1 MAQYKQLKIS
11 SFNMHGFN
19 QGRQVVEDQIK
30 SDRPD
35 IFLFQ
40 EHWLTP
46 TNLIKFDK
54 CFKNYFTFGS
64 SAMADIVGA
73 GILRGRPFGGV
84 ISMIHNDLRKL
95 TETISCSDRMSIIKV
110 CNQIII
116 NIYMPCVGTVDRV
129 TICDDIIAELWSWK
143 QQFPM
148 CECIIAGDFNTNL
161 DTNDVVSQRIND
173 FILKN
178 NLFRCD
184 VLFHKDHIATYVND
198 SLHHKSAIDYI
209 LTFSCDCIIDFDVLD
224 PDINFSD
231 HLPLTLTCV
240 CSDSNTCEDL
250 NDSCASSKAPTH
262 YRWDRADLASYYNYT
277 GQKLQPILLQ
287 IDTIDVYNDT
297 HYATIDSLY
306 DDIIHVL
313 SSASNFYVPQHKK
326 SFYKFWWDE
335 ELNRLKDDSIESNKL
350 WKAAGKPRCG
360 PIFDK
365 RQSCRLLYRKRIK
378 EGEKSSLSSYTNE
391 LHDALM
397 NKNGPE
403 FWKCWRS
410 KFKTGNKCDE
420 VDGCIDDITIA
431 NKLASHFNNSYSCNS
446 TQRAAELQNE
456 YTNMRADY
464 LGLPLADHYLF
475 DVELVSNTI
484 LHLKRGKAA
493 GPDGICAEH
502 LMHSHP
508 IISCILYKLFNLL
521 IKLGYVPSAF
531 GQSYTVPIPKPSDC
545 RTKSM
550 SVDDFRG
557 IAISAVISKVFE
569 YGILERFQPF
579 LSTVDNQ
586 FGFKK
591 GLSCS
596 HAIFTVRSLIERFNS
611 GGSTVNLCA
620 IDLSKAF
627 DKVNHCALLIKL
639 MQRNIPIN
647 LLCVFEHWF
656 SNSST
661 YVKWKTVM
669 SSMFNI
675 TYGVRQ
681 GSVLSPHLFAIYVND
696 IVKRFTL
703 NQRLFIVIYADDI
716 LLIAP
721 SVTELQVLFNLCE
734 LEFACLDMNI
744 NVKKSCCMRIGNR
757 FDSKCANITTQH
769 GMCLPWVTEIRY
781 LGMYIVSSTKFKCS
795 LDYAKRS
802 FYRSANSLLGK
813 VSNAASE
820 EVMIHL
826 LYSKCLPVLLY
837 GLETCNL
844 NKSEKNS
851 INFTVMRFFMK
862 LFRSSNITLINDSLI
877 YFGVDSPS
885 VSLQTRTAKFVA
897 RYVNSENKLC
907 KLFSKYSC
915 IKL

>member
-1 MAQYKQLKIS
+1 MI
-11 SFNMHGFN
+11 
-19 QGRQVVEDQIK
+19 EDLIK
-30 SDRPD
+30 YDRPD
-35 IFLFQ
+35 IFLLQ

-46 TNLIKFDK
+46 ANLIKFDK
-54 CFKNYFTFGS
+54 FFKHYFTFGS
-64 SAMADIVGA
+64 SAMVDSVGA
-73 GILRGRPFGGV
+73 GILRGHPFGGV
-84 ISMIHNDLRKL
+84 ISMIHNDLRKF

-116 NIYMPCVGTVDRV
+116 NIYLPCVGTVDRV
-129 TICDDIIAELWSWK
+129 TICDEIIVELWSWR

-148 CECIIAGDFNTNL
+148 CECIIAGDFNANL
-161 DTNDVVSQRIND
+161 DSNDVVSQLIND
-173 FILKN
+173 FVN
-178 NLFRCD
+178 TNGLFRCD
-184 VLFHKDHIATYVND
+184 VLFHKETIPTYVNE
-198 SLHHKSAIDYI
+198 SLHHESAIDYI
-209 LTFSCDCIIDFDVLD
+209 LTSSCDCVIDFDILD

-240 CSDSNTCEDL
+240 CSEVNNGETLSDNRAPGDKS
-250 NDSCASSKAPTH
+250 PTH
-262 YRWDRADLASYYNYT
+262 YRWDRADLISYYNYT
-277 GQKLQPILLQ
+277 GQEFQSILNQ
-287 IDTIDVYNDT
+287 IDTIDECTDT
-297 HYATIDSLY
+297 VFTTIDSLY
-306 DDIIHVL
+306 GDIIRVL
-313 SSASNFYVPQHKK
+313 SSASNAFVPQHKK

-335 ELNRLKDDSIESNKL
+335 ELDLMKDESIESNKM
-350 WKAAGKPRCG
+350 WKAAGKPRSG

-365 RQSCRLLYRKRIK
+365 RQSCRLRYRKRIK

-397 NKNGPE
+397 KKNGPE

-410 KFKTGNKCDE
+410 KFESGKKCDE
-420 VDGCIDDITIA
+420 VDGCVDEITIA
-431 NKLASHFNNSYSCNS
+431 NNLASHFSNSYSCNS

-464 LGLPLADHYLF
+464 LGLPFTEHYLF

-484 LHLKRGKAA
+484 LQLKRGKAA

-502 LMHSHP
+502 LVHSHP

-521 IKLGYVPSAF
+521 VKLGYVPSAF

-569 YGILERFQPF
+569 YCILERFQPF

-596 HAIFTVRSLIERFNS
+596 HAVFTVRSLIERFNS

-639 MQRNIPIN
+639 MQRNVPIN
-647 LLCVFEHWF
+647 LLSVFEHWF
-656 SNSST
+656 RTCST

-669 SSMFNI
+669 SNIFNI

-696 IVKRFTL
+696 ILRRFSL
-703 NQRLFIVIYADDI
+703 NQRLFIVMYADDI

-734 LEFACLDMNI
+734 LEFAWLDMNI

-757 FDSKCANITTQH
+757 FDSKCANITAKN

-781 LGMYIVSSTKFKCS
+781 LGVYIVSSTKFKCS
-795 LDYAKRS
+795 LVYAKRA
-802 FYRSANSLLGK
+802 FYRSANSLFGK
-813 VSNAASE
+813 VANAASE
-820 EVMIHL
+820 EVMLHL
-826 LYSKCLPVLLY
+826 VNSKCFPVLLY
-837 GLETCNL
+837 GLEACCL
-844 NKSEKNS
+844 NKSERNS
-851 INFTVMRFFMK
+851 INFTAMRFFMK
-862 LFRSSNITLINDSLI
+862 LFRSSNPIFISECLF
-877 YFGVDSPS
+877 YFGIVTPS
-885 VSLQTRTAKFVA
+885 ENLKNRTDKFVV
-897 RYVNSENKLC
+897 RYTSSGNKLC
-907 KLFSKYSC
+907 ALISKHLAIY
-915 IKL
+915 KNVLA

>member
-1 MAQYKQLKIS
+1 M
-11 SFNMHGFN
+11 
-19 QGRQVVEDQIK
+19 
-30 SDRPD
+30 
-35 IFLFQ
+35 IFL
-40 EHWLTP
+40 
-46 TNLIKFDK
+46 
-54 CFKNYFTFGS
+54 
-64 SAMADIVGA
+64 
-73 GILRGRPFGGV
+73 
-84 ISMIHNDLRKL
+84 
-95 TETISCSDRMSIIKV
+95 
-110 CNQIII
+110 
-116 NIYMPCVGTVDRV
+116 
-129 TICDDIIAELWSWK
+129 
-143 QQFPM
+143 
-148 CECIIAGDFNTNL
+148 
-161 DTNDVVSQRIND
+161 
-173 FILKN
+173 
-178 NLFRCD
+178 
-184 VLFHKDHIATYVND
+184 
-198 SLHHKSAIDYI
+198 
-209 LTFSCDCIIDFDVLD
+209 DFDVFD

-231 HLPLTLTCV
+231 HLPLKLTCV
-240 CSDSNTCEDL
+240 CSDSKACEIL
-250 NDSCASSKAPTH
+250 NDSCAPSAKSPTH
-262 YRWDRADLASYYNYT
+262 YRWDRADLTSYYSYT
-277 GQKLQPILLQ
+277 GQELQHILMQ
-287 IDTIDVYNDT
+287 IDSIDEFNDT
-297 HYATIDSLY
+297 LFAEIDSLY
-306 DDIIHVL
+306 DDIIRVL
-313 SSASNFYVPQHKK
+313 SSASNSYVPQHKK

-335 ELNRLKDDSIESNKL
+335 ELNILKDDSIESNKL

-360 PIFDK
+360 PIFNK
-365 RQSCRLLYRKRIK
+365 RQSYRLRYRKRIT
-378 EGEKSSLSSYTNE
+378 EGEKSALSSYTNE

-397 NKNGPE
+397 RKDGPE

-410 KFKTGNKCDE
+410 KFETGKKCDE
-420 VDGCIDDITIA
+420 VDGCIDETTIA
-431 NKLASHFNNSYSCNS
+431 NKLASHFKNSYSCNS
-446 TQRAAELQNE
+446 TQRAAELHNE
-456 YTNMRADY
+456 YTNMRSNY
-464 LGLPLADHYLF
+464 FGKPLTDHYLF

-484 LHLKRGKAA
+484 FQLKRGKAA
-493 GPDGICAEH
+493 GPDGISAEH
-502 LMHSHP
+502 LVHSHP

-521 IKLGYVPSAF
+521 IKFGYVPSAF

-569 YGILERFQPF
+569 YCILERFQSF

-656 SNSST
+656 SKSST
-661 YVKWKTVM
+661 SVKWKTVM

-696 IVKRFTL
+696 ILKRFNL

-721 SVTELQVLFNLCE
+721 SVNELQILFNLCE
-734 LEFACLDMNI
+734 LELAWLDMNI

-757 FDSKCANITTQH
+757 FDSKCANITSQN

-781 LGMYIVSSTKFKCS
+781 LGVYIVSSTKFKCS
-795 LDYAKRS
+795 LAYAKQA
-802 FYRSANSLLGK
+802 FYRSANSLFGK
-813 VSNAASE
+813 VANAASE

-826 LYSKCLPVLLY
+826 VNSKCFPVLLY
-837 GLETCNL
+837 GLEACNL
-844 NKSEKNS
+844 NKSERNS
-851 INFTVMRFFMK
+851 INFTAMRFFMK
-862 LFRSSNITLINDSLI
+862 LFRTSNATLVTESLF

-885 VSLQTRTAKFVA
+885 VSLEARTAKFLA
-897 RYVNSENKLC
+897 RYVNSNNNFC
-907 KLFSKYSC
+907 KLISRYSC
-915 IKL
+915 TL